1 MIMPEHERKKL
12 ILVGAGGHAAV
23 VEAAIAGSDE
33 WEIAAIIDD
42 SIAQGTKLVYGTVTG
57 NRSLLPDFLQQGIA
71 FAHVAIGDNAA
82 RERITR
88 DISELGFQPVAI
100 QHRTAV
106 IEAGAETGYGS
117 FLAAGSI
124 TGARAVIGAGCI
136 INTAATIDHDCI
148 IGDFSHVCPGV
159 NLAGEVRVGKGTMI
173 GIGATV
179 IQQVTIG
186 EGCMIG
192 AGAVIIKDIPP
203 GTKVVGNPG
212 KAIEDG

>member
-1 MIMPEHERKKL
+1 MIMPEHKRKQL
-12 ILVGAGGHAAV
+12 ILIGAGGHAAV

-33 WEIAAIIDD
+33 WEIAAILDD
-42 SIAQGTKLVYGTVTG
+42 GVAQGTKLVYGTVNG
-57 NRSLLPDFLQQGIA
+57 RCSLLPDFLNQGIT
-71 FAHVAIGDNAA
+71 FAHVAIGDNTTRA
-82 RERITR
+82 RITGE
-88 DISELGFQPVAI
+88 ITELGFQPVAL

-106 IEAGAETGYGS
+106 IEAEAETGYGS

-124 TGARAVIGAGCI
+124 TGARATIGAGCI

-159 NLAGEVRVGKGTMI
+159 HLAGEVQVGAGTMI

-179 IQQVTIG
+179 IQQITIG
-186 EGCMIG
+186 TGCMIG

-203 GTKVVGNPG
+203 GTKVAGNPG
-212 KAIEDG
+212 KVIHDG